1 MEAAASHG
9 VRVRKG
15 LHPFQVHAELMRAM
29 KRQQQAG
36 EGVGQIEVD
45 RRLLFGG
52 AEAGLAGRPRFEG
65 ETRWMAAGEAA
76 ENGSQEAVRHQKE
89 LPVIG
94 EPEAVIARRLPV
106 VEEPEEGSLFRFES
120 PHVRQDHQD
129 VRSQR
134 ESLAGGEPGDEPF
147 PRPAAD
153 HARAAARAV
162 VIASARRC
170 LFRQPLNRWS
180 VSEIT
185 VLVTRQRSSS
195 KNRRRYSALRSE
207 ASSLSAIR

>member
-1 MEAAASHG
+1 
-9 VRVRKG
+9 
-15 LHPFQVHAELMRAM
+15 
-29 KRQQQAG
+29 
-36 EGVGQIEVD
+36 
-45 RRLLFGG
+45 
-52 AEAGLAGRPRFEG
+52 
-65 ETRWMAAGEAA
+65 
-76 ENGSQEAVRHQKE
+76 VRHQKE
-89 LPVIG
+89 LPIID

-106 VEEPEEGSLFRFES
+106 VEEPEEGIVFAFEL
-120 PHVRQDHQD
+120 PDVHQDHQD
-129 VRSQR
+129 IRSQR
-134 ESLAGGEPGDEPF
+134 ESLAGGEPGDELLPC
-147 PRPAAD
+147 PDAD

-207 ASSLSAIR
+207 ASSLSAMR